1 VLTWN
6 VGRMGVWATEDEGRC
21 TLSATIEGVRGTLA
35 QERPDVAVLLEVTGA
50 RRDALA
56 RDAALTCVG
65 TDYRGQG
72 GYGAGGLG
80 ICVPAAGTWAIARS
94 RDLRLP
100 PGWRYV
106 FAELTDGVR
115 AVNVLA
121 LHVLPYGVTPAEAE
135 RAVRRA
141 LHGERGPLAD
151 LLRRMERAVA
161 AQAEQVAEVR
171 ALVAGFRDPTVVAGD
186 FNSAPDSAVHAA
198 LRRQLDDAWLA
209 AGHGRGSTRTVA
221 GHLPLRIDYVY
232 VTPGLTAREARTVG
246 CRCARDLACSDHEA
260 LVADLA
266 LTP

>member
-1 VLTWN
+1 
-6 VGRMGVWATEDEGRC
+6 
-21 TLSATIEGVRGTLA
+21 
-35 QERPDVAVLLEVTGA
+35 
-50 RRDALA
+50 
-56 RDAALTCVG
+56 
-65 TDYRGQG
+65 
-72 GYGAGGLG
+72 
-80 ICVPAAGTWAIARS
+80 
-94 RDLRLP
+94 
-100 PGWRYV
+100 
-106 FAELTDGVR
+106 
-115 AVNVLA
+115 
-121 LHVLPYGVTPAEAE
+121 
-135 RAVRRA
+135 
-141 LHGERGPLAD
+141 
-151 LLRRMERAVA
+151 MERAVA